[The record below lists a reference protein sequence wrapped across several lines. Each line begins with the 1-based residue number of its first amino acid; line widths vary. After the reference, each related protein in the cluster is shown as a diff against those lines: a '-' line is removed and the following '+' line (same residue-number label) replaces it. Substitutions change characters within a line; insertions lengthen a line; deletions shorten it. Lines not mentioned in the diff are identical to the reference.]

1 MKNILS
7 IIVFNLLSSGNA
19 YAEPI
24 LISEK
29 IYSYVTPALVIIVI
43 IFFFVM
49 ASKPWKRARKR
60 KPIKNIEPDDD
71 KMWEENLSEGGLK
84 ALFFGNQ
91 IVGFI
96 VTVLTVGLIFVF
108 FKSIFSFV
116 FLTTLFKVKYI
127 GNITVL
133 KILLLFMV
141 CAIIYGIITDRKK

>member
-49 ASKPWKRARKR
+49 ASKAWKRDKKR
-60 KPIKNIEPDDD
+60 KPIKNIEPDDE
-71 KMWEENLSEGGLK
+71 KMCEENLSEGGLK

-96 VTVLTVGLIFVF
+96 VTVLTVGLIFAF
-108 FKSIFSFV
+108 FSSIFSFV

-133 KILLLFMV
+133 KILLLFTA
-141 CAIIYGIITDRKK
+141 CAIIYGIINDRKK

>member
-1 MKNILS
+1 MKKIIS
-7 IIVFNLLSSGNA
+7 IIVFNLLLSVNA
-19 YAEPI
+19 YAETT
-24 LISEK
+24 LTLEE
-29 IYSYVTPALVIIVI
+29 IYPYLTSALVIIVI
-43 IFFFVM
+43 IFFFAM
-49 ASKPWKRARKR
+49 ASKAWKRDKKR
-60 KPIKNIEPDDD
+60 KPIKNIEPDDE

-96 VTVLTVGLIFVF
+96 LTVLTVGLIFVF

-133 KILLLFMV
+133 KILLLFMA
-141 CAIIYGIITDRKK
+141 CAIIYGIINDRKK

>member
-49 ASKPWKRARKR
+49 ASKAWKRDKKR

-133 KILLLFMV
+133 KILLLFTA
-141 CAIIYGIITDRKK
+141 CAIIYGIINDRKK